1 VTAQFLGQAAQEI
14 QLAQLRYDNQLSDIV
29 VLTQAQLNVTAAEIA
44 NLNAKCDYQSQYSLL
59 QYTIG
64 LLR

>member
-1 VTAQFLGQAAQEI
+1 MFFPRQG
-14 QLAQLRYDNQLSDIV
+14 RYDNQLSDLV
-29 VLTQAQLNVTAAEIA
+29 VLTQAQLSLTEAEIA
-44 NLNAKCDYQSQYSLL
+44 NLNAKYDYQSQYSLL